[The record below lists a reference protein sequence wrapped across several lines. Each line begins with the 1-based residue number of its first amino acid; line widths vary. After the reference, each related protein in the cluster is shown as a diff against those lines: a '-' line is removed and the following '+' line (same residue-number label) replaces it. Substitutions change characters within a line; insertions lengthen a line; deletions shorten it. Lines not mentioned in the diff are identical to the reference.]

1 MNKLCPPQSE
11 ASLCLSEG
19 KGEEKKK
26 ARGGRWEG
34 IVLRALAIFRSLLY
48 FYRYYP
54 AGASADERGG

>member
-1 MNKLCPPQSE
+1 MSSVLRSRKPLCVFGR
-11 ASLCLSEG
+11 AR
-19 KGEEKKK
+19 GEEKTK

-48 FYRYYP
+48 FYCYYP